1 MTAPNRPVQKSVI
14 RSLESSLRMRHF
26 NASRNPGRSTIRM
39 FVLAA
44 LVAASVCT
52 SSARAQHVGIGTTTP
67 AVTAILDIT
76 AANMGLLIPRM
87 ATATKLAIVAP
98 ATGLLVYDN
107 TLNTFYY
114 FNGVAWVPFLSS
126 SGSSAGWLLLG
137 NLGTI
142 AGTNFL
148 GTTDLQDLV
157 FSTNSVEGMRL
168 STAGNLGIGIN
179 APTSILHTVA
189 SGAKVANYTGNLLT
203 NIATSSTASIT
214 KYGAEV
220 LSTGV
225 WNGATATNIGLH
237 VNATG
242 GTTNYSGIFEGGN
255 VGVNTVTP
263 ATYVDVSGDLATR
276 YSAYAA
282 SNGVNNN
289 IAIGTSSFVR
299 ITGPSAA
306 FSITGITGGVDG
318 KMLVLYNSTAQTFTL
333 TNEGLTSTAA
343 NRVTSLNSLGDI
355 VVNGKGAIKLI
366 YSAADSRWLVLS
378 ASTTVSASTTGQVI
392 KRIATDET
400 YTLLTTLHNDL
411 YLSVP
416 IPAND
421 SMKIEGYIDAK
432 ENTAGKFCKIAFTL
446 PAGAS
451 MNIMVLTDN
460 ATAVQQDFL
469 KTSGTATAAIDCN
482 PFGTNE
488 QGILFFGTV
497 VTGATAGNVQLQWA
511 LNAVGADVLTFVKG
525 SYMKGTLIR

>member
-1 MTAPNRPVQKSVI
+1 MLA
-14 RSLESSLRMRHF
+14 F
-26 NASRNPGRSTIRM
+26 
-39 FVLAA
+39 AA
-44 LVAASVCT
+44 LVVASICT
-52 SSARAQHVGIGTTTP
+52 TSARAQHVGIGTTTP
-67 AVTAILDIT
+67 ANSAILDIT
-76 AANMGLLIPRM
+76 ATNMGLLIPRM

-114 FNGVAWVPFLSS
+114 YNGVAWVPFLSS

-137 NLGTI
+137 NVGTT

-168 STAGNLGIGIN
+168 STLGNLGIGIN
-179 APTSILHTVA
+179 APTSVLHTVA

-220 LSTGV
+220 LSTGT
-225 WNGATATNIGLH
+225 WNGATATNVGLH

-276 YSAYAA
+276 YSTFTAA
-282 SNGVNNN
+282 NGANNN
-289 IAIGTSSFVR
+289 IVIGTSSFVR

-306 FSITGITGGVDG
+306 YSVTGITGGVDG
-318 KMLVLYNSTAQTFTL
+318 KILVIYNSTAQTFTL
-333 TNEGLTSTAA
+333 SNEGLTSTAA
-343 NRVTSLNSLGDI
+343 NRVTSLSSLGDI
-355 VVNGKGAIKLI
+355 VINGKGAVKLI

-378 ASTTVSASTTGQVI
+378 ASTTVSVSTTGQII

-400 YTLLTTLHNDL
+400 YSNSTALHNDL
-411 YLSVP
+411 YLAVA

-421 SMKIEGYIDAK
+421 SMKIEGYVDAK
-432 ENTAGKFCKIAFTL
+432 DNTAAKFAKIAFTL
-446 PAGAS
+446 PAGAT

-469 KTSGTATAAIDCN
+469 KTSGTATAAIDLN
-482 PFGTNE
+482 PTGTNE

-497 VTGATAGNVQLQWA
+497 VTGGTAGNVQLQWA
-511 LNAVGADVLTFVKG
+511 QNTSGADVVTFAKG